1 MKKLFLYIV
10 INLMFFKVVLAN
22 DMGKIGD
29 LEINGISIGKN
40 LLNHFTKQE
49 LIQKKKLLSVNS
61 SEKKLFYTSQVGEW
75 LLHYE
80 SNERVGMEEEPYYRV
95 IGFSITKK
103 CEGNK
108 KYYKKDN
115 IINILVDCIKN
126 NETKKYIHKLIS
138 YPSRTYEADEI
149 EVKRDGTL
157 SYDIKYT
164 FDGCYNDNVSINF
177 SSKERFSEYEIPQIK
192 FIIISKELDRILFSK
207 NC

>member
-10 INLMFFKVVLAN
+10 INLMFFNVVLAN

-80 SNERVGMEEEPYYRV
+80 RNERVGMEEEPYYRV

-126 NETKKYIHKLIS
+126 NETKKYINKLIS

-177 SSKERFSEYEIPQIK
+177 SSKERFSEYEIPKIK

>member
-138 YPSRTYEADEI
+138 YPFRTYEADEI

-177 SSKERFSEYEIPQIK
+177 SSKERLSEYEIPQIK

>member
-10 INLMFFKVVLAN
+10 INLMFFNVVLAN

-80 SNERVGMEEEPYYRV
+80 SNERVGMEEEPYYRL

-108 KYYKKDN
+108 KYYKKDD
-115 IINILVDCIKN
+115 IIDILVDCIQN
-126 NETKKYIHKLIS
+126 NETKKYINKLIS
-138 YPSRTYEADEI
+138 YPSSTYEADEI

-177 SSKERFSEYEIPQIK
+177 SSKERFSEYEIPKIK

>member
-29 LEINGISIGKN
+29 LEIIGISIGKN

-75 LLHYE
+75 LLYYE

-108 KYYKKDN
+108 KYYKKDD
-115 IINILVDCIKN
+115 IINILADCIKN

-157 SYDIKYT
+157 SYDIRYT

>member
-108 KYYKKDN
+108 KYYKNDN

-126 NETKKYIHKLIS
+126 NETKKYINKLIS

>member
-10 INLMFFKVVLAN
+10 INLMFFNVVLAN

-126 NETKKYIHKLIS
+126 NETKKYINKLIS
-138 YPSRTYEADEI
+138 YPSSTYEADEI

>member
-10 INLMFFKVVLAN
+10 INLMFFNVVLAN

-126 NETKKYIHKLIS
+126 NETKKYINKLIS

-177 SSKERFSEYEIPQIK
+177 SSKERLSEYEIPQIK

>member
-10 INLMFFKVVLAN
+10 INLMFFNVVLAN
-22 DMGKIGD
+22 NMGKIGD

-75 LLHYE
+75 LLYYE

-115 IINILVDCIKN
+115 IINILLDCIKN
-126 NETKKYIHKLIS
+126 NETKKYINKLIS

>member
-177 SSKERFSEYEIPQIK
+177 SSKERFSEYEIPKIK

>member
-138 YPSRTYEADEI
+138 YPSRTYEAEEI

>member
-1 MKKLFLYIV
+1 
-10 INLMFFKVVLAN
+10 MFFNVVLAN

-29 LEINGISIGKN
+29 LEINGISIGNN

-80 SNERVGMEEEPYYRV
+80 SNERVGMEEEPYYRA

-126 NETKKYIHKLIS
+126 NETKKYINKLIS

-192 FIIISKELDRILFSK
+192 FMIISKELDRILFSK

>member
-10 INLMFFKVVLAN
+10 INLMFFNVVLAN
-22 DMGKIGD
+22 NMGKIGD

-126 NETKKYIHKLIS
+126 NETKKYINKLIS

-177 SSKERFSEYEIPQIK
+177 SSKERLSEYEIPQIK

>member
-126 NETKKYIHKLIS
+126 NETKKYINKLIS
-138 YPSRTYEADEI
+138 YPSSTYEADEI

>member
-40 LLNHFTKQE
+40 LLNHFSKQE

-75 LLHYE
+75 LLYYE

>member
-10 INLMFFKVVLAN
+10 INLMFFNVVLAN

-108 KYYKKDN
+108 KYYKNDN

-126 NETKKYIHKLIS
+126 NETKKYINKLIS
-138 YPSRTYEADEI
+138 YPSSTYEADEI

>member
-10 INLMFFKVVLAN
+10 INLIFFKVVLAN

-40 LLNHFTKQE
+40 ILNHFTKQE

-80 SNERVGMEEEPYYRV
+80 SNERVGMEEEQYYRV

-103 CEGNK
+103 CEDNK